1 MMPIAWTRLNKTA
14 SGNVNRVLCTTM
26 GAANDFESE
35 GLRRL
40 IVNGVYWGL
49 QIDVPTKAD
58 VTFVDEYRPGFYG
71 NNGYRKGMKV
81 SDLALGKAMPGE
93 PNPAPA
99 PKQ

>member
-1 MMPIAWTRLNKTA
+1 MMAVAWTRTVTNEA
-14 SGNVNRVLCTTM
+14 GNVNRILCTTM
-26 GAANDFESE
+26 GSADDLESE

-49 QIDVPTKAD
+49 NMEVPAKAS
-58 VTFVDEYRPGFYG
+58 VAYVDEYKPGFYG
-71 NNGYRKGMKV
+71 NNGYRKGMKI
-81 SDLALGKAMPGE
+81 SDLELGKAMPGE